1 MSVVWGYWK
10 FKADAEKVYGEISS
24 LGESYTPEMILEYA
38 KNPDSELHKC
48 FTWDDSEA
56 ARLYRLHE
64 ARVICESLKVV
75 VEDVDESKQ
84 PRTFRIIEHDHK
96 EKAYKPVSIIVRQE
110 DSYARLL
117 AQARS
122 ELETFRVRYQRLTEL
137 ESVIE
142 AIEEVLND

>member
-56 ARLYRLHE
+56 ARLYRLRE
-64 ARVICESLKVV
+64 ARVICESLQVV
-75 VEDVDESKQ
+75 VEDVEESRQ
-84 PRTFRIIEHDHK
+84 PRTFRVIEHDRE
-96 EKAYKPVSIIVRQE
+96 EKAYKPVSVIVRQE

-122 ELETFRVRYQRLTEL
+122 ELEMFRTRYRKLTEL

-142 AIEEVLND
+142 AIENVLNS